1 VTKPKWEAVYEETVQ
16 LIKNLPLAE
25 RRQVDIHGVNTM
37 YLVKT
42 EERDFTSLWKVQ
54 EEKEAGLQMVIL
66 QEDSVKGQWE

>member
-1 VTKPKWEAVYEETVQ
+1 
-16 LIKNLPLAE
+16 
-25 RRQVDIHGVNTM
+25 VDIHGVNTM